1 MYVNMIIIQFKCTEI
16 KIKSWQALE
25 VDFKTSFLHQA
36 WFEEKFGIPLWYFET
51 SLADSDS
58 VEELEVN
65 IDDTEIWEEVC
76 FKKPT
81 LTCQDHVYHAVL
93 ASITVEEMA

>member
-1 MYVNMIIIQFKCTEI
+1 M
-16 KIKSWQALE
+16 
-25 VDFKTSFLHQA
+25 KTLL
-36 WFEEKFGIPLWYFET
+36 GISLRHFET

-58 VEELEVN
+58 VEELEEKM
-65 IDDTEIWEEVC
+65 DDSEIQKEVC
-76 FKKPT
+76 FKKST